1 MVSIQ
6 TTNQPTRQDWVAST
20 LSEKIFPGM
29 SSKRSLEDLEGNE
42 EWQPKKRKSRFDKSD
57 DTAAA
62 VSAAALKAAQL
73 TASLR
78 AQAPTSAVSS
88 SSSSVIAP
96 NVNDIQAQI
105 QAQIA
110 SVTSALQSAKQ
121 EKKAA
126 PVNRTLR
133 LDAMGREIDE
143 QGNVI
148 KSSGPVRT
156 LAIHVAEGHA
166 LKKKRTRIF
175 PTNHR
180 VL

>member
-42 EWQPKKRKSRFDKSD
+42 EWQPKKRKSRFDNSD

-88 SSSSVIAP
+88 SSSSAHLFPMYGSPPAP
-96 NVNDIQAQI
+96 LPF
-105 QAQIA
+105 
-110 SVTSALQSAKQ
+110 VTFAPSTFLTCAL
-121 EKKAA
+121 
-126 PVNRTLR
+126 
-133 LDAMGREIDE
+133 
-143 QGNVI
+143 
-148 KSSGPVRT
+148 
-156 LAIHVAEGHA
+156 H
-166 LKKKRTRIF
+166 
-175 PTNHR
+175 
-180 VL
+180 